1 MTEAI
6 IILGMHRSGTSCLT
20 GSLKSH
26 GLALGEVSDYN
37 KYNQKGNQENKDVF
51 RLNEALL
58 QHNGGAW
65 HTPPAG
71 PLHSNPELA
80 ARRGKVLASYQALP
94 KPWGIKDPRML
105 LTYGFWQDHLPT
117 HAFIGTFRHP
127 LSVAQSLAARERL
140 SIPLDQGLALWTT
153 YNEKLLELHQR
164 HPFPVVN
171 FDWPPARYEAA
182 VGRVAQTLNLAA
194 QSTESFFDA
203 SLVSQQPP
211 DLEDC
216 PAAQRGLYQ
225 QLLSL
230 AED

>member
-20 GSLKSH
+20 GTLKSH

-37 KYNQKGNQENKDVF
+37 KYNKKGNQENKAVF

-71 PLHSNPELA
+71 PLHSNPELET
-80 ARRGKVLASYQALP
+80 RRTEVLADYQSLP

-105 LTYGFWQDHLPT
+105 LTYDFWQDHLPA

-127 LSVAQSLAARERL
+127 LAVAQSLAARERL
-140 SIPLDQGLALWTT
+140 SIPLEQGLALWAT
-153 YNEKLLELHQR
+153 YNEKLLELQQQHR
-164 HPFPVVN
+164 FAVVN
-171 FDWPPARYEAA
+171 FDWAPARYQAA
-182 VGRVAQTLNLAA
+182 VEQLAETLGLGPQAEQT
-194 QSTESFFDA
+194 FFDA
-203 SLVSQQPP
+203 KLVSQQPP
-211 DLEDC
+211 GLAEC
-216 PAAQRGLYQ
+216 PAELLPLYRE
-225 QLLSL
+225 LMAL
-230 AED
+230 AGD